1 MLKKMYDGDE
11 TTYASWSVNQEQG
24 DYYGLDLGKVTTV
37 TDVSILQGKE
47 DGHWDKFTTLC
58 CNIRKMEKNGKKS
71 NRP

>member
-1 MLKKMYDGDE
+1 MYDGDE

-47 DGHWDKFTTLC
+47 DGHWDKIPRRC
-58 CNIRKMEKNGKKS
+58 VAIIRKMEKNGKKS
-71 NRP
+71 NRQ